1 MIISPEYAEELGRQ
15 IDELEA
21 ENERLREF
29 STAQAEQV
37 PAGYQ
42 FRQRSGVG
50 KGPQTSA
57 PWCDWCAIDRETY
70 EKYRREPNKLVQVRP
85 VYAAQPQAASIE
97 TEASIIAE
105 RLRTLAACEDEL
117 SHDFASQW
125 LRDAASFI
133 QTTQAAQRAS
143 TAPVEPYAWVIPGD
157 DQSRPSGSIDAMA
170 WREGEFTKPLYAQP
184 SPAPVETAK
193 HSPDECGRECQYY
206 DYFEML
212 WNWFADESRRGAED
226 MRANAANGGLSADD
240 FKGMLDDHEAN
251 LIPVPPQ
258 AVQVTNAMCEAAVK
272 ADQAERIQGFTYEAH
287 HVIRDVWKDFSE
299 QKVWEIDKNDA
310 DAEPKFRHQ
319 CRIERMRKV
328 LEAALEVTRP
338 EEK

>member
-1 MIISPEYAEELGRQ
+1 MSGISEHNWVIEAAMARDDFAGTFAGVVVRRLNNLISTHDSDITWEKEAA
-15 IDELEA
+15 LEMA
-21 ENERLREF
+21 RAVQLIERLH
-29 STAQAEQV
+29 SGDDAQAAQV
-37 PAGYQ
+37 PQVPSAAQ
-42 FRQRSGVG
+42 IEAAWHAFENCPIDLVG
-50 KGPQTSA
+50 DSDEEQKKCVIA
-57 PWCDWCAIDRETY
+57 AV
-70 EKYRREPNKLVQVRP
+70 KAAL
-85 VYAAQPQAASIE
+85 AAQPPAAPVE

-117 SHDFASQW
+117 SHDCASQW
-125 LRDAASFI
+125 LREAASFI
-133 QTTQAAQRAS
+133 QTTQAANA
-143 TAPVEPYAWVIPGD
+143 A
-157 DQSRPSGSIDAMA
+157 
-170 WREGEFTKPLYAQP
+170 KPPA
-184 SPAPVETAK
+184 APVETAK

-258 AVQVTNAMCEAAVK
+258 VVQVTDAMCEAAVK

-328 LEAALEVTRP
+328 LDAALEVTRP